1 MSSDIAHSSN
11 PLRENL
17 RLERSPAPNVMII
30 FGASGDLTKRKLLP
44 ALFNLACDGLLPMNF
59 AVVGFARRE
68 KTHEQ
73 FREEMMR
80 GIEQFSRLKNSDG
93 NFLKSFSEKIFYHAS
108 EFENAEGYA
117 GLAKLLEQLDQS
129 HDTAGNR
136 LFYLA
141 TPPDYYPLIIKQLG
155 QANLTGNA
163 NGDWKRIIVEKP
175 FGHDFQSAKE
185 LNHQVLEVFDE
196 NQVYRIDHYL
206 GKETVQN
213 ILVFRLANGIFEP
226 IWNRQYID
234 HVQITV
240 AENLGVEGRGG
251 YYESAGVIRDMIQN
265 HMLQLLSLVAMEPP
279 FAFAANEVRNE
290 KVKVLKAIRPI
301 APEQVDQLTVRAQ
314 YSAGSLGGKPVSG
327 YLEEAGVAPDSRT
340 ETYVALKLHID
351 NWRWAGV
358 PFFLRSGKRL
368 PKRATE
374 VAIYFRSAPHLLF
387 GGNPTEGLE
396 SNVLALRIQPN
407 EGITLKFAAKLPGAA
422 MEVRTVNMDVRYGS
436 SFGRHSPEAYE
447 RLILDCM
454 LGDSTLFTRR
464 DEVEEAWR
472 FVSQIIAGW
481 QMHNGKELP
490 TYEAGSWGPEEAET
504 FIAPG
509 GRRWR
514 RL

>member
-1 MSSDIAHSSN
+1 MPNHSSSTN
-11 PLRENL
+11 PLLEGLRRE
-17 RLERSPAPNVMII
+17 RTPAPNAMVI

-44 ALFNLACDGLLPMNF
+44 ALFNLACDNLLPQDF

-68 KTHEQ
+68 KTHAE
-73 FREEMMR
+73 FREEMVQA
-80 GIEQFSRLKNSDG
+80 IAQFSRNKNYDSNLLKN
-93 NFLKSFSEKIFYHAS
+93 FAERIFYYAS
-108 EFENAEGYA
+108 PFENAGGYT
-117 GLAKLLEQLDQS
+117 GLQQLLAELDGS

-141 TPPDYYPLIIKQLG
+141 TPPDYYPEIIQQLG
-155 QANLTGNA
+155 QAGMAKNA
-163 NGDWKRIIVEKP
+163 AGWTRIIIEKP
-175 FGHDFQSAKE
+175 FGRDLATAQE
-185 LNHQVLEVFDE
+185 LNRQVLQVFEE

-226 IWNRQYID
+226 IWNRHYID

-251 YYESAGVIRDMIQN
+251 YYETAGVMRDMIQN

-279 FAFAANEVRNE
+279 IAFAANEVRNE
-290 KVKVLKAIRPI
+290 KVKVLQAIRPI
-301 APEQVDQLTVRAQ
+301 LPDEVEKYTVRAQ
-314 YSAGSLGGKPVSG
+314 YGPGSLGGKQVPG
-327 YLEEAGVAPDSRT
+327 YLQEPGVPPTSHT
-340 ETYVALKLHID
+340 ETYVALQLYID

-374 VAIYFRSAPHLLF
+374 IAIHFKAAPHLLF
-387 GGNPTEGLE
+387 ENGLADNLE
-396 SNVLALRIQPN
+396 SNILALRIQPD
-407 EGITLKFAAKLPGAA
+407 EGITLKFSAKLPGAA
-422 MEVRTVNMDVRYGS
+422 VQLRGVNMDFRYGT
-436 SFGRHSPEAYE
+436 SFGKQSPEAYE
-447 RLILDCM
+447 RLIWDCM

-464 DEVEEAWR
+464 DEVEASWE
-472 FVSQIIAGW
+472 FVTRIITGW
-481 QMHNGKELP
+481 QQRGNEPLAS
-490 TYEAGSWGPEEAET
+490 YEAGTWGPSQADE

>member
-1 MSSDIAHSSN
+1 MPNHSSSNN
-11 PLRENL
+11 PLREGL
-17 RLERSPAPNVMII
+17 RLERIPAPNAMVI

-44 ALFNLACDGLLPMNF
+44 ALFNLACDNLLPQEF

-68 KTHEQ
+68 KTHAE
-73 FREEMMR
+73 FREEMVQA
-80 GIEQFSRLKNSDG
+80 IAQFSRNKNYDSNLLR
-93 NFLKSFSEKIFYHAS
+93 NFAERIFYYAS
-108 EFENAEGYA
+108 PFENAGGYT
-117 GLAKLLEQLDQS
+117 GLQQLLAELDGS

-141 TPPDYYPLIIKQLG
+141 TPPDYYPEIVQQLG
-155 QANLTGNA
+155 QAGMA
-163 NGDWKRIIVEKP
+163 KNGAGWTRIIIEKP
-175 FGHDFQSAKE
+175 FGRDLATAQE
-185 LNHQVLEVFDE
+185 LNRQVLHVFEE

-226 IWNRQYID
+226 IWNRHYID

-251 YYESAGVIRDMIQN
+251 YYETAGVMRDMIQN

-279 FAFAANEVRNE
+279 IAFAAHEVRNE
-290 KVKVLKAIRPI
+290 KVKVLQAIRPI
-301 APEQVDQLTVRAQ
+301 LPDEVEKYTVRAQ
-314 YSAGSLGGKPVSG
+314 YGPGSLGGKQVPG
-327 YLEEAGVAPDSRT
+327 YLKEPGVAPNSHT
-340 ETYVALKLHID
+340 ETYVALQLYID

-374 VAIYFRSAPHLLF
+374 IAIHFKAAPHLLF
-387 GGNPTEGLE
+387 ENGLTDNLE
-396 SNVLALRIQPN
+396 CNILALRIQPD
-407 EGITLKFAAKLPGAA
+407 EGITLKFSAKLPGAA
-422 MEVRTVNMDVRYGS
+422 VQLRGVNMDFRYGS
-436 SFGRHSPEAYE
+436 SFGKQSPEAYE
-447 RLILDCM
+447 RLIWDCM

-464 DEVEEAWR
+464 DEVEASWE
-472 FVSQIIAGW
+472 FVTRIITGW
-481 QMHNGKELP
+481 QQRGHEPLSS
-490 TYEAGSWGPEEAET
+490 YQAGTWGPAQADE